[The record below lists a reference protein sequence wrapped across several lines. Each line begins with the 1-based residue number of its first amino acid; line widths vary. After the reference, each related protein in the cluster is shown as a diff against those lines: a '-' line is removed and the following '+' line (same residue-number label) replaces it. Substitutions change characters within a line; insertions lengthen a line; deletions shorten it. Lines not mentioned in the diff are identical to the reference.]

1 MIVVKKSVQSVIFM
15 DYARIVISQF
25 INKKKWEFI
34 LMKNMLWISFMIKID
49 VNLDELDG
57 IDEFDSFYDVE
68 LGVSWTSKY
77 G

>member
-1 MIVVKKSVQSVIFM
+1 
-15 DYARIVISQF
+15 
-25 INKKKWEFI
+25 
-34 LMKNMLWISFMIKID
+34 MKNMLWISFMIKID